1 VIIPHQSLAD
11 TSSLYLPTLKDY
23 NMLATVAVLAFV
35 TKALPNVLEKKFGAE
50 HQTRLPYR
58 GAAFGVPY
66 VLEQTRKERRD
77 R

>member
-1 VIIPHQSLAD
+1 VIIPQQSLA
-11 TSSLYLPTLKDY
+11 TQAHFTCLPLKDY

-58 GAAFGVPY
+58 GSAFGVPY

>member
-1 VIIPHQSLAD
+1 
-11 TSSLYLPTLKDY
+11 
-23 NMLATVAVLAFV
+23 VLAFV

-66 VLEQTRKERRD
+66 VLEQTTKERSDKYVRISTKISACIP
-77 R
+77 

>member
-1 VIIPHQSLAD
+1 
-11 TSSLYLPTLKDY
+11 
-23 NMLATVAVLAFV
+23 MLATVAVLAFV

-66 VLEQTRKERRD
+66 VLEQTRKERRE